1 MDTVQLFDLASQ
13 QARWLSVRQTA
24 VANNIANA
32 NTPGYRSVDVQPFR
46 QVLDNSLMMQ
56 TVTHPSHMRATGF
69 SSAVTRIET
78 DGSPSNTSSS
88 TVKLENELV
97 KSGEVAHAYELNT
110 AIVKAFHRMVM
121 MTVKT

>member
-1 MDTVQLFDLASQ
+1 MEAVQLFGLASQ

-32 NTPGYRSVDVQPFR
+32 NTPGYRAVDVEPFSK
-46 QVLDNSLMMQ
+46 VLDKSLLVQ
-56 TVTHPSHMRATGF
+56 TATHNAHFKTG
-69 SSAVTRIET
+69 STAALTTVEV
-78 DGSPSNTSSS
+78 DGPRTNASTS

-97 KSGEVAHAYELNT
+97 KSGEVAHAYELNS

-121 MTVKT
+121 MTVKS